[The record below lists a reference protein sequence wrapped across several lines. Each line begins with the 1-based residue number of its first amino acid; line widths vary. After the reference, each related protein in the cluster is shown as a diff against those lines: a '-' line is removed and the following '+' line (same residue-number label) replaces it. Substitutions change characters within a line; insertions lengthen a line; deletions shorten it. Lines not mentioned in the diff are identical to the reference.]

1 MRKRRISAIILAVLL
16 LVQMFA
22 GCGAGTN
29 TGAAGST
36 SDGAKSGGTESAVLE
51 DGEYTVNVTLEGGS
65 GKATVDETAKVTVTD
80 GQAYAT
86 IVWSSIYYDY
96 MIVDGEKYLNENE
109 GGNSTFT
116 FPIEGVPC
124 QMEVT
129 GDTTAMSTPH
139 EIDYTLTFVFPEEV
153 SFGELTSGGQMELAY
168 ADQFSVEQYGAYKM
182 ITIVDNGR
190 FLLVPEGVETPS
202 DIPDDVVLLQ
212 QPLNQV
218 YLVSSAVMDL
228 VCEIGALPH
237 VTYAATKQKDWYVA
251 KAVKAMEDGELIYAG
266 KYSAP
271 DYELLLSGGCSFAV
285 ENTMITHNPEVK
297 EKLEELGIKVMIE
310 RSSYE
315 KHPLGRLEWIKLFGV
330 LFNREEEAKAFF
342 EERVARIE
350 PILQKE
356 KTGLQ
361 VAFFAVA
368 SDGTITVRKPNDY
381 VASMIALAGGTYSL
395 GDYVDTEEN
404 ALSTMKMQME
414 DFYAAE
420 KDADVLIYN
429 GTIEGELTSVDDL
442 IQKNSL
448 FADFKAVKTG
458 QVYTTGSNF
467 YQQTSGTC
475 DFIEDLN
482 KILNGDTDSEF
493 RFLKKI
499 PE

>member
-228 VCEIGALPH
+228 VCEI
-237 VTYAATKQKDWYVA
+237 
-251 KAVKAMEDGELIYAG
+251 
-266 KYSAP
+266 
-271 DYELLLSGGCSFAV
+271 
-285 ENTMITHNPEVK
+285 
-297 EKLEELGIKVMIE
+297 
-310 RSSYE
+310 
-315 KHPLGRLEWIKLFGV
+315 
-330 LFNREEEAKAFF
+330 
-342 EERVARIE
+342 
-350 PILQKE
+350 
-356 KTGLQ
+356 
-361 VAFFAVA
+361 
-368 SDGTITVRKPNDY
+368 
-381 VASMIALAGGTYSL
+381 
-395 GDYVDTEEN
+395 
-404 ALSTMKMQME
+404 
-414 DFYAAE
+414 
-420 KDADVLIYN
+420 
-429 GTIEGELTSVDDL
+429 
-442 IQKNSL
+442 
-448 FADFKAVKTG
+448 
-458 QVYTTGSNF
+458 
-467 YQQTSGTC
+467 
-475 DFIEDLN
+475 
-482 KILNGDTDSEF
+482 
-493 RFLKKI
+493 
-499 PE
+499 